1 LACNKSKRNRMPR
14 NQSLRFNVLVRYLP
28 LRFNENDLYQ
38 LFSRAG
44 HILSVKLMQN
54 DGNSEGYGFV
64 NFATRKDA
72 ECAINMFDGYRINAR
87 KVMRV
92 SWSVPGSR
100 LGCKVFVTNIPL
112 HWSKRDFEI
121 AFNTC
126 DLAEEVRLLQIRHG
140 RRSAFVLYAN
150 SEFAQN
156 AMRTMNGV
164 IPSGG
169 VIPLRVELS
178 KKNARQLNEISKANE
193 ETHSPQIPS
202 TGKRLS
208 NTIFFVNILTW
219 FDDSFLKSLFGT
231 YGQVIDISLQR
242 DMNGKSL
249 GMGFATFKE
258 ISSTRSCH
266 RGLHNA
272 TLHGNNILIHL
283 DV

>member
-1 LACNKSKRNRMPR
+1 MPR
-14 NQSLRFNVLVRYLP
+14 KQSLRFNILVRYLP
-28 LRFNENDLYQ
+28 LRFNENDLYT
-38 LFSRAG
+38 LFSSAG
-44 HILSVKLMQN
+44 QILSAKLMQHQ
-54 DGNSEGYGFV
+54 GSSEGYGFV

-92 SWSVPGSR
+92 SWSVPGLR
-100 LGCKVFVTNIPL
+100 LGCKVFVTNIPF

-121 AFNTC
+121 AFSAY

-140 RRSAFVLYAN
+140 RRSAFVLYKN
-150 SEFAQN
+150 PELAQN
-156 AMRTMNGV
+156 AIRSMNGV

-169 VIPLRVELS
+169 MAPLRVELS
-178 KKNARQLNEISKANE
+178 KKNARQLNETSKVSE
-193 ETHSPQIPS
+193 ETHLPPTPS
-202 TGKRLS
+202 TGKILS

-219 FDDSFLKSLFGT
+219 FDVSFLKSLFGT
-231 YGQVIDISLQR
+231 YGEVVDISLQR
-242 DMNGKSL
+242 DMKGNFL
-249 GMGFATFKE
+249 GMGFATFKDV
-258 ISSTRSCH
+258 SSTRSCH